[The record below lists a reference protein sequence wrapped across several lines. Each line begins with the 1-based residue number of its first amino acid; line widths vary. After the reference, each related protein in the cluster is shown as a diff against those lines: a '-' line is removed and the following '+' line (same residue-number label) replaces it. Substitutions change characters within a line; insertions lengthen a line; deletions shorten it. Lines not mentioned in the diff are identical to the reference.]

1 MSFAEQLYLLSTV
14 VPFKD
19 RRVNRITQRWLLGR
33 IKLLDG
39 IALLL
44 CTGVKRE
51 AVAVTYE
58 STGAGINLFYCKNR
72 PCDAKEKSYGAGLL
86 EIVKNAVLY
95 ENCVMS
101 IMDYIIPEC
110 QSKIKSRLGKLVSE
124 VSKLQKI
131 SPGGSISVSPS
142 ANFEKHIRVTLAN
155 SVPSDMPM
163 ELFLQIV
170 MEFVEKLPLDN
181 FGLVGD
187 LMEMTYFIGL
197 AKDIHTVIPHP
208 ALVWRLQ
215 KFGEFFGAA
224 KNIAWITLFD
234 REVSSRKKLI
244 TLTEVSLITD
254 PFTLVF
260 THEYQ
265 EPN

>member
-1 MSFAEQLYLLSTV
+1 M
-14 VPFKD
+14 
-19 RRVNRITQRWLLGR
+19 
-33 IKLLDG
+33 KLLDG

-58 STGAGINLFYCKNR
+58 STGAGIKLFYCKNR
-72 PCDAKEKSYGAGLL
+72 PCDATEKSYAAGLL

-95 ENCVMS
+95 ENCVVS

-110 QSKIKSRLGKLVSE
+110 QSKIKSRLGKLVNE
-124 VSKLQKI
+124 VSKLQKS
-131 SPGGSISVSPS
+131 SPGGKISVSPS

-155 SVPSDMPM
+155 SVPSDMQM
-163 ELFLQIV
+163 ESFLQVV
-170 MEFVEKLPLDN
+170 MGFAEKLPLDN

-197 AKDIHTVIPHP
+197 ARDIHTVIPHP

-234 REVSSRKKLI
+234 REVFSRKKLI

-254 PFTLVF
+254 PFTLLYLCMNIKNLTNGSRSVLPP
-260 THEYQ
+260 Q
-265 EPN
+265 